1 MKNIVTASVEFYFK
15 GEKFSPSITIELD
28 EHLKANGSLL
38 DNLYSII
45 ATENNIGLYSYEYE
59 MMQAETIKFQ
69 HVEGFVENYITEGIL
84 DMNAFETAWHEN
96 HALSKLLDIAERHM
110 KITDFD
116 QHIELKQALLAA
128 YQLGK
133 LDTPV

>member
-1 MKNIVTASVEFYFK
+1 MKNIVTASIEFSFK
-15 GEKFSPSITIELD
+15 GETFSPSITIELD

-59 MMQAETIKFQ
+59 MMQAEPIKFQ
-69 HVEGFVENYITEGIL
+69 HVEGFVVDYIKEGIL
-84 DMNAFETAWHEN
+84 DMNAFEITWHEN
-96 HALSKLLDIAERHM
+96 NALSKLLNIAERHLH
-110 KITDFD
+110 ITDFK
-116 QHIELKQALLAA
+116 QHTELKQALLSA

-133 LDTPV
+133 DDAS

>member
-1 MKNIVTASVEFYFK
+1 MKNIVTATIEFSFK
-15 GEKFSPSITIELD
+15 GETFTPGITIELD
-28 EHLKANGSLL
+28 KHLKANGSLL

-69 HVEGFVENYITEGIL
+69 HVEGFVENYIVAGIL
-84 DMNAFETAWHEN
+84 DIKCFEAAWHEN

-110 KITDFD
+110 NINDFE
-116 QHIELKQALLAA
+116 QHTELKQALLAA

-133 LDTPV
+133 QDT